1 MIRPPVLHLASTS
14 PRRREIL
21 AALRLEFSVGHV
33 DVDETPQIGETP
45 ADMVLRLAVAKAE
58 AGIVNTRDLV
68 LAADTAVV
76 VDGRSLGKPTDERD
90 CLAMLDALSGRG
102 HKVLTGVAL
111 RGPNGTST
119 AMSSTDVYFRE
130 ISRDEALAYWQ
141 SGEPRDKAGAYAI
154 QGLGGVFV
162 ERIEGSYSGVVG
174 LPVFETVTLLG
185 EAGLDVTTM
194 WTAHGG

>member
-14 PRRREIL
+14 PRRREVL
-21 AALRLEFSVGHV
+21 AALQLEFSVGHV
-33 DVDETPQIGETP
+33 DVDETPQAGETA

-58 AGIVNTRDLV
+58 AGIADAGDLV

-76 VDGRSLGKPTDERD
+76 VDGRSLGKPADEHD
-90 CLAMLDALSGRG
+90 CLAMLDVLSGRG

-119 AMSSTDVYFRE
+119 ALSATDVYFRE

-141 SGEPRDKAGAYAI
+141 SGEPSDKAGAYAI

-174 LPVFETVTLLG
+174 LPVFETVTLLR

-194 WTAHGG
+194 WTADGR

>member
-1 MIRPPVLHLASTS
+1 MTQPPVLHLASSS

-21 AALRLEFSVGHV
+21 AALQLEISVVKV
-33 DVDETPQIGETP
+33 DVDETQSAGETP
-45 ADMVLRLAVAKAE
+45 TDMVLRLAIAKVE
-58 AGIVNTRDLV
+58 AAVVNTGNLV
-68 LAADTAVV
+68 LGADTAVV
-76 VDGRSLGKPTDERD
+76 IDGRALGKPADEAD

-111 RGPNGTST
+111 RGPNGMST
-119 AMSSTDVYFRE
+119 ALSETDVYFRE

-141 SGEPRDKAGAYAI
+141 SGEPHDKAGAYAI

-174 LPVFETVTLLG
+174 LPVFETVVLLRK
-185 EAGLDVTTM
+185 AGLDVVAT
-194 WTAHGG
+194 WTADDR